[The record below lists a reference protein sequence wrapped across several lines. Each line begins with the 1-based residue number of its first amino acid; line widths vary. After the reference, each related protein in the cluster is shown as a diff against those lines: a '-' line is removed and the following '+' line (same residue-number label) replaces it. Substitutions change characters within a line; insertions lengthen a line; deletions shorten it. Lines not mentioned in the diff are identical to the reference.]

1 MLTNSG
7 HQSLASESP
16 SLEDE
21 RLLLVE
27 GVREYAIFMLLPDGV
42 IATWNPGG
50 ERIKGYAAAE
60 IIGRHFSVFFLSD
73 DVAAG
78 KPQALLDRA
87 RRDGQARDQGWRLRK
102 DGTRFWADVL
112 VTALV
117 DDLGELY
124 GFAKLTRDET
134 ERRDAEEQS
143 RVLERLAERQELSSS
158 LQLQVIKRI
167 FGAGLTLDSALTLVH
182 DPAARDRIE
191 AAISE
196 LDETVR
202 EIRVSLFA
210 SGPETL

>member
-1 MLTNSG
+1 
-7 HQSLASESP
+7 
-16 SLEDE
+16 LEDE